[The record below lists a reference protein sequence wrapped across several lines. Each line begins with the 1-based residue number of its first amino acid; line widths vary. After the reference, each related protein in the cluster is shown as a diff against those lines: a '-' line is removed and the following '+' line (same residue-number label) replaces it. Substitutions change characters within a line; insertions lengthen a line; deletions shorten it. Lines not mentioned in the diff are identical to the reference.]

1 MKPFSVY
8 LTEEVGSVESY
19 LKEFGDAV
27 ASTHERFDEKGHTF
41 FIPLNFDRSLPNKM
55 IMAALQGDEPA
66 GWTGLLDFVKS
77 ENPKTA
83 NITYVPILS
92 KQVFRSGQHEDDA
105 NRNPNQRIPHDP
117 SVEMKAFLSLID
129 MWLPLA
135 SGGFLDLHE
144 DPYRGVGYMY
154 VWSDTGDLGSR
165 MVDIIGED
173 FPLFDEPD
181 YAKATR
187 GLITQDEQ
195 GMLGDYLA
203 RIGVRPS
210 MTTETPAKG
219 GYALEKRAATQVRL
233 IKEFLK

>member
-1 MKPFSVY
+1 MKSFKSFISDTDDVVEQY
-8 LTEEVGSVESY
+8 LQ
-19 LKEFGDAV
+19 EFERAV
-27 ASTHERFDEKGHTF
+27 VQTHQRVDLNSHTF
-41 FIPLNFDRSLPNKM
+41 FVPLQFNESLPNKL
-55 IMAALQGDEPA
+55 IASALQGDEPA
-66 GWTGLLDFVKS
+66 GWMGLLEFVK
-77 ENPKTA
+77 NNKPA
-83 NITYVPILS
+83 NANVSYLPIFS
-92 KQVFRSGQHEDDA
+92 KETFRSGLHEDDA
-105 NRNPNQRIPHDP
+105 KRNPNHHIPYNP
-117 SVEMKAFLSLID
+117 SRETARLLAVKER
-129 MWLPLA
+129 WLPLA

-144 DPYRGVGYMY
+144 DPWRGEGYAF